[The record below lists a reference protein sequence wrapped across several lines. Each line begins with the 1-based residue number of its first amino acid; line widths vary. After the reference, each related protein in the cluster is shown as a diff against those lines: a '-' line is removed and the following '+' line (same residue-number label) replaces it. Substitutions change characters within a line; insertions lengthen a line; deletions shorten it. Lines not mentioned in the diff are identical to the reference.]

1 MKNRNRNERNVVLC
15 PAREDSGVATS
26 GEIGELSFSGECE
39 GVVCL
44 QERRGP
50 KEIEEDENQDPRSD
64 LADTIYVVLLS
75 IIWPSIL
82 FYGAYF
88 FTEILLTSRFYFR
101 KFTNKI

>member
-64 LADTIYVVLLS
+64 LADTIYVVLLVNNLTIHS
-75 IIWPSIL
+75 FLWCIF
-82 FYGAYF
+82 FYWNF
-88 FTEILLTSRFYFR
+88 INF
-101 KFTNKI
+101 